1 MVPSWSARGR
11 SICKEQYFCLFSKCN
26 ISIFVPAWYLNIC
39 TRLGLSEARE
49 QKAFIHI
56 FTSSAE
62 FIKVGVLGSPHFSLT
77 FFFFEGVFHIQI
89 NYSMSVSSAAHT
101 FFELFGGGML
111 STFRYT
117 THTYVGV
124 LGSPH
129 FSLDFFWKK
138 SMFSKFRYPNYIFEW
153 VTVPYL

>member
-62 FIKVGVLGSPHFSLT
+62 FIKFGVPGSLHFSLT
-77 FFFFEGVFHIQI
+77 FFSKVCFPHSDILLNASVLGSAHT
-89 NYSMSVSSAAHT
+89 VSSAAHT
-101 FFELFGGGML
+101 FFELFGGGYVFHIQIYYLYIRRCPRQPTLFL
-111 STFRYT
+111 S
-117 THTYVGV
+117 
-124 LGSPH
+124 
-129 FSLDFFWKK
+129 FFLLKK
-138 SMFSKFRYPNYIFEW
+138 KYIFQIQIS
-153 VTVPYL
+153 

>member
-101 FFELFGGGML
+101 FFELFGGGYVFHIQIYYLYIRRCPRQPTLFL
-111 STFRYT
+111 S
-117 THTYVGV
+117 
-124 LGSPH
+124 
-129 FSLDFFWKK
+129 FFLLKK
-138 SMFSKFRYPNYIFEW
+138 KYIFQIQIS
-153 VTVPYL
+153 